1 MGSNPPGPG
10 SGLGIHHVQQRVS
23 YARAVSAATVDPR
36 AGARII
42 GDMSFATVEEQ
53 LRVLTRGCER
63 IDTLDELRRK
73 LAASREAQRPLR
85 IKLGLDPTAPDIH
98 LGHTVVLRKMRQ
110 FQDLGH
116 KAVLIIGDYTARVG
130 DPSGRSKTR
139 PVLDSAAIEQN
150 ARTYMDQAG
159 RILDTA
165 AERLEVRHNS
175 EWLAGMTFADVLKLT
190 GQMTVGQML
199 KREDFR
205 NRFEA
210 EAPIG
215 VHELLYPLMQG
226 WDSVCI
232 QSDVE
237 LGGTDQTFNNLV
249 GRDLQRSAGQEAQ
262 VVMVMPILVGL
273 DGVEKMSKSLGNY
286 VGVTE
291 TPHDMFGKLMSVPD
305 ACMSNYLTLLTAM
318 PEAEIKAL
326 ADPGRTHPMEAKK
339 RLAVEIAAAFHARD
353 KVEHARHEWEQIHQ
367 KKAATG
373 GLVVPD
379 DTPTVAVGGDLFVDG
394 RVPLL
399 KLVVHCGFAATN
411 GEVRRLVAESG
422 IRLNGEV
429 LSDPTCSLAIKTGDI
444 LQRGKR
450 KFARL
455 AVQ

>member
-1 MGSNPPGPG
+1 
-10 SGLGIHHVQQRVS
+10 
-23 YARAVSAATVDPR
+23 
-36 AGARII
+36 
-42 GDMSFATVEEQ
+42 MSFATVEEQ
-53 LRVLTRGCER
+53 LGVLTRGCER

-73 LAASREAQRPLR
+73 LTASREAQRPLR

-139 PVLDSAAIEQN
+139 PVLNSEAIETN
-150 ARTYMDQAG
+150 ARTYLDQAG

-249 GRDLQRSAGQEAQ
+249 GRDLQRNAGQQAQ

-273 DGVEKMSKSLGNY
+273 DGTEKMSKSLGNY

-291 TPHDMFGKLMSVPD
+291 PPHDMFGKLMSVPD
-305 ACMSNYLTLLTAM
+305 ACMGNYLTLLTGM
-318 PEAEIKAL
+318 PEPEIKSL
-326 ADPGRTHPMEAKK
+326 TDPGRTHPMEAKK
-339 RLAVEIAAAFHARD
+339 TLAVEIGAAFHPRD
-353 KVEHARHEWEQIHQ
+353 RVEHARHEWEQIHQ

-373 GLVVPD
+373 ELVVPA
-379 DTPTVAVGGDLFVDG
+379 DTPTITVGADLLTDG
-394 RVPLL
+394 KVPLL
-399 KLVVHCGFAATN
+399 KLVVHCGFAASN
-411 GEVRRLVAESG
+411 GEVRRLAAENG

-429 LSDPTCSLAIKTGDI
+429 LSDPACSVAVKTGDI

-450 KFARL
+450 KFVKL
-455 AVQ
+455 AVS